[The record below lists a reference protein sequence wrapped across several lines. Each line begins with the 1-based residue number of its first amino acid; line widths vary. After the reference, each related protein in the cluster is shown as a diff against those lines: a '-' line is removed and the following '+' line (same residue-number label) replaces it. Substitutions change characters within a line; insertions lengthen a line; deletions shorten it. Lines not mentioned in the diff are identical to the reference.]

1 VEHAF
6 STPAVAADAA
16 AVTEVVAALESSL
29 YGETT
34 FSQADLEDEWSELDV
49 ERDARVVR
57 DGDRVVGY
65 GVVRERGEPWRVEG
79 CVHPDA
85 LGHGIGKLIAMG
97 LEEEAARRGA
107 RRIQRTRRSSEE
119 LGDPA
124 WAEPG
129 TGSLWQARLLGV
141 MD

>member
-1 VEHAF
+1 MEHAF

-29 YGETT
+29 YGKTT

-65 GVVRERGEPWRVEG
+65 GVVRDGASPG
-79 CVHPDA
+79 A
-85 LGHGIGKLIAMG
+85 S
-97 LEEEAARRGA
+97 RGA
-107 RRIQRTRRSSEE
+107 STPTRSGMGSE
-119 LGDPA
+119 
-124 WAEPG
+124 
-129 TGSLWQARLLGV
+129 S
-141 MD
+141 